1 MQEKRVEKELK
12 KGKTMNL
19 LEWNPEETVNLT
31 NCDREP
37 IHIPGHIQPHGIL
50 FVLSEPDLRIE
61 QVSNTTTAILGIPP
75 QEMLGQRLKT
85 WMSPATM
92 AKIPPALATAGDFAH
107 LNPLKAELQ
116 ISQKVLTFNGIVH
129 RSPQDK
135 IILELEP
142 RTFSEENPFFQFYK
156 LTKGI
161 LGQMQRATNL
171 TELCHLTVAE
181 VRKLTGFDRVMIY
194 RFAPDGSGEVIAEDK
209 LAEIEPYLGLH
220 YPDTDIP
227 KQAKH
232 LYCFNWLRLIPDV
245 DYQPA
250 APILMASPEET
261 AVAETAVFSPSSL
274 DLSYTVLRSVSSIHI
289 EYLKNMGVGAS
300 MSISLQKE
308 GKLWGLIACHH
319 LTPRFVSYEIRT
331 VCEFLGQVMSLELT
345 SKEERENQSEKISLK
360 KIQTKFVDRLSA
372 ADNLLD
378 ALVGT
383 EEDRATLLELV
394 NAEGAVVCLDGDFT
408 YIGKTPNS
416 AEIRDLLVGLEDKFQ
431 QHLFV
436 TDRLPHLYPQA
447 AEFQEV
453 ASGLL
458 ALEIAKVQQN
468 YILWFRPEILQQ
480 VTWAG
485 NPNKNKR
492 LEEDGTVTLSPRESF
507 AQWQETVYQTSLNW
521 QPWEIEGAVELR
533 SAIVS
538 IMLRKAEEMTAINR
552 ELERSN
558 IELDAFAYI
567 ASHDL
572 KEPLRGI
579 HNYSTFLL
587 EDYSNVLD
595 AEGVDKLETLVRL
608 TKRMEDL
615 IESLLHFSRLGRQD
629 LNLQFL
635 DLNALVKNVMEVISM
650 SKVEENVEVR
660 IPRPLPQVWGDRVM
674 IEELLTNLIGNAIK
688 YNNRAEKW
696 VEIGYKDERESLPP
710 VNYNSEGHYWQSFY
724 IRDNGIGI
732 REKHLDSIFRIFKRL
747 HGQNKYGGGTGAGLT
762 IVKKIVER
770 HGGKIRVE
778 SVYGE
783 GSTFYFTLPQ
793 KKDESKKQ
801 NNSSCR
807 R

>member
-1 MQEKRVEKELK
+1 MQEIE
-12 KGKTMNL
+12 KGKALNL

-37 IHIPGHIQPHGIL
+37 IHMPGHIQPHGIL

-61 QVSNTTTAILGIPP
+61 QVSDTTRAIVGIPP
-75 QEMLGQRLKT
+75 QEMLGQSLEN
-85 WMSPATM
+85 WLSPETIG
-92 AKIPPALATAGDFAH
+92 KIQPALTKQGDFEQ
-107 LNPLKAELQ
+107 LNPLKVELQ
-116 ISQKVLTFNGIVH
+116 ISEKVVTFNGIVH

-135 IILELEP
+135 TILELEP
-142 RTFSEENPFFQFYK
+142 RTLSNENHFFQFYQ

-171 TELCHLTVAE
+171 SELCSLMVRE
-181 VRKLTGFDRVMIY
+181 VRKITGFDRVMIY
-194 RFAPDGSGEVIAEDK
+194 RLAPDDSGEVIAEDK

-220 YPDTDIP
+220 YPDTDIC

-232 LYCFNWLRLIPDV
+232 LYRLNWLRLIPDMK
-245 DYQPA
+245 YQP

-261 AVAETAVFSPSSL
+261 AAEETAAFSPSSL
-274 DLSYTVLRSVSSIHI
+274 DLSYSVLRSVSRYHI
-289 EYLKNMGVGAS
+289 QYLINMGVEAS
-300 MSISLQKE
+300 MAISLLKE
-308 GKLWGLIACHH
+308 GQLWGMIVCHN
-319 LTPRFVSYEIRT
+319 LTPRFVSYELRT
-331 VCEFLGQVMSLELT
+331 VCEFLGKMMSLELT
-345 SKEERENQSEKISLK
+345 SKEERENQEEKIRLK
-360 KIQTKFVDRLSA
+360 TIQTKFIDRFSG

-383 EEDRATLLELV
+383 EDDRGTLLELV
-394 NAEGAVVCLDGDFT
+394 NAEGAVVCVEGDFT
-408 YIGKTPNS
+408 SIGKTPNS
-416 AEIRDLLVGLEDKFQ
+416 AEIRDLLVWLEDKFDR
-431 QHLFV
+431 HLFV

-447 AEFQEV
+447 AKFKEV

-458 ALEIAKVQQN
+458 ALSIAKVQQN
-468 YILWFRPEILQQ
+468 YILWFRPEILQK
-480 VTWAG
+480 VSWAG
-485 NPNKNKR
+485 DPNNSKSI
-492 LEEDGTVTLSPRESF
+492 EADGTVTISPRQSF
-507 AQWQETVYQTSLNW
+507 KKWQETVYQTSRSW
-521 QPWEIEGAVELR
+521 QPWEVEGAREIR

-538 IMLRKAEEMTAINR
+538 ILLRKSEELAALNQ

-587 EDYSNVLD
+587 EDYGTVMD
-595 AEGVDKLETLVRL
+595 AEGVSKLETLVRL

-629 LNLQFL
+629 LNWATIN
-635 DLNALVKNVMEVISM
+635 LNALVQNVVEVISM
-650 SKVEENVEVR
+650 SKVEEKVEVR
-660 IPRPLPQVWGDRVM
+660 IPRPLPQVWGDLVM
-674 IEELLTNLIGNAIK
+674 IEELLTNLIGNGIK
-688 YNNRAEKW
+688 YNNGAEKW
-696 VEIGYKDERESLPP
+696 VEIGYKDNRKLFPALD
-710 VNYNSEGHYWQSFY
+710 YNSEEYSWQTFY
-724 IRDNGIGI
+724 VRDNGIGI

-770 HGGKIRVE
+770 HGGNMKVE

-783 GSTFYFTLPQ
+783 GSTFYFTLPV
-793 KKDESKKQ
+793 EE
-801 NNSSCR
+801 
-807 R
+807 

>member
-1 MQEKRVEKELK
+1 MK
-12 KGKTMNL
+12 L
-19 LEWNPEETVNLT
+19 LEWNQEETVNLT

-37 IHIPGHIQPHGIL
+37 IHIPGSIQPHGIL

-61 QVSNTTTAILGIPP
+61 QVSDTTTAILGITP
-75 QEMLGQRLKT
+75 QEMLGQPLET

-92 AKIPPALATAGDFAH
+92 AKIKPALAMTGDFEQ
-107 LNPLKAELQ
+107 LNPLKVELQ
-116 ISQKVLTFNGIVH
+116 ASENVLTFNGIVH

-142 RTFSEENPFFQFYK
+142 RTFSNENHFFQFYQ

-171 TELCHLTVAE
+171 SELCSLIVKE

-194 RFAPDGSGEVIAEDK
+194 KFAPDGSGEVIAEEK
-209 LAEIEPYLGLH
+209 PAEIESYLGLH

-250 APILMASPEET
+250 PILIPSPEGT

-274 DLSYTVLRSVSSIHI
+274 DLSYSVLRSVSSIHI
-289 EYLKNMGVGAS
+289 QYLKNMGVGAS

-331 VCEFLGQVMSLELT
+331 VCEFLGQVMSLDLT
-345 SKEERENQSEKISLK
+345 CKEERGNQEDKMRLK
-360 KIQTKFVDRLSA
+360 TLQTKFVDRLSGA
-372 ADNLLD
+372 ENLLD
-378 ALVGT
+378 ALVAT
-383 EEDRATLLELV
+383 EADRVTLLELV
-394 NAEGAVVCLDGDFT
+394 NAEGAVVCVEGNLT
-408 YIGKTPNS
+408 SIGKTPKS
-416 AEIRDLLVGLEDKFQ
+416 ADIRDLLVWLEDKFE

-436 TDRLPHLYPQA
+436 TDRLPYLYPQA
-447 AEFQEV
+447 AEFKEV

-458 ALEIAKVQQN
+458 ALSIARVQQN

-485 NPNKNKR
+485 NPNKPKL
-492 LEEDGTVTLSPRESF
+492 LEEDGTVTLLPRQSF
-507 AQWQETVYQTSLNW
+507 SQWQETVYQTSQTW

-538 IMLRKAEEMTAINR
+538 ILLRKAEELAAINQ

-587 EDYSNVLD
+587 EDYGNVLD

-629 LNLQFL
+629 LNWATIN
-635 DLNALVKNVMEVISM
+635 LNALVKNVMEVISM
-650 SKVEENVEVR
+650 SKGKEVVEVR
-660 IPRPLPQVWGDRVM
+660 MPRPLPQVRGDLVM
-674 IEELLTNLIGNAIK
+674 IEELLTNLIGNGLK

-696 VEIGYKDERESLPP
+696 VEIGYQDEIESLPP
-710 VNYNSEGHYWQSFY
+710 VNSNSEGHYWQTFY

-783 GSTFYFTLPQ
+783 GSTFYFTLPVE
-793 KKDESKKQ
+793 K
-801 NNSSCR
+801 
-807 R
+807 